1 MSSHEPEPIVGA
13 ARTAATQHW
22 VCHHPLPLE
31 LGGVLPSFTL
41 AYRTWG
47 ELSDAADNAVIVCHA
62 LTGSADADD
71 WWGDLFGPG
80 RTLDPARDFIV
91 CSNVLGGCYG
101 STGPASPGPDGAPYG
116 RRFPALTIRDQ
127 VTAQMRLA
135 DALGIR
141 SIALVVGGSMG
152 GLQVFEWALLDPVR
166 VRSIAAIAASASHSA
181 WCISWSETQRLAL
194 HADPRFRDGDYAPD
208 APPIAGLGAARA
220 IAMTTYRS
228 PATLAQRY
236 GRADGAAVFGE
247 RALIPDDF
255 AVRSWLRHHAE
266 SFCGRFDAN
275 CYLGLIDAMDRHD
288 IGRGRGG
295 VDAALRRILQPTM
308 IVSVSSDAL
317 YVTSDQRA
325 ICEHLSDADFVE
337 IDSEHGHDGFL
348 IDAALLD
355 PHLVNFRGR
364 HNRMMR
370 AIPLQAE
377 DIA

>member
-1 MSSHEPEPIVGA
+1 MSSLECRGAIGA
-13 ARTAATQHW
+13 ARTAATEHW
-22 VCHHPLPLE
+22 ICREPLSLE

-47 ELSDAADNAVIVCHA
+47 ELSEAADNAVIVCHA

-71 WWGDLFGPG
+71 WWNDLFGPG
-80 RTLDPARDFIV
+80 RTLDPERDFIV

-101 STGPASPGPDGAPYG
+101 STGPASPGPDGVPYG

-127 VTAQMRLA
+127 VIAQMRLA

-152 GLQVFEWALLDPVR
+152 GLQVFEWALLDPER

-194 HADPRFRDGDYAPD
+194 RADPRFRNGDYAPD
-208 APPIAGLGAARA
+208 APPVAGLGAARA

-228 PATLAQRY
+228 PTTLSQRY
-236 GRADGAAVFGE
+236 GRTDGATVFGE
-247 RALIPDDF
+247 RALAPDEF

-266 SFCGRFDAN
+266 NFCERFDAN

-295 VDAALRRILQPTM
+295 VDAALRRIVQPTM
-308 IVSVSSDAL
+308 IVAVSSDAL
-317 YVTSDQRA
+317 YVTSDQLA
-325 ICEHLSDADFVE
+325 ICEHLSDVRFVE
-337 IDSEHGHDGFL
+337 ITSDHGHDGFL
-348 IDAALLD
+348 IDAAQID
-355 PHLVNFRGR
+355 PYLVSFRGR
-364 HNRMMR
+364 HGRMVQSM
-370 AIPLQAE
+370 PEQATG
-377 DIA
+377 IV